1 MSWVRESKLSWT
13 QRFAIKVVKTG
24 HVPKHVA
31 FIMDGNRRYAK
42 RNNVKNVDGHSKGF
56 DKLSET
62 LQWCFELGIFE
73 VTVFAFS
80 IENFKRSEE
89 EVNDLLDLAR
99 RKFERL
105 LEERE
110 QLEKHGICIRVI
122 GNLYLI
128 PDDIKQQISEAV
140 YMTKNNKRA
149 ILNIAFAYTSSDEI
163 TYSVRN
169 ITEGVK
175 RSELMIDDISEDL
188 INESLYTKN
197 SPDPDLLIRTS
208 GEIRFSDF
216 LLWQISTSCVYFTD
230 KLWPDFTVYD
240 LLHGVVYYQR
250 CKSNL
255 ELTSKELK
263 PKNSMQNSRIK
274 SYLFRVEDDYQSA
287 LKENL
292 QCFNNLKE
300 GSHNSN

>member
-1 MSWVRESKLSWT
+1 MSWVRESKLSWI
-13 QRFAIKVVKTG
+13 QRLAIRIVKAG

-42 RNNVKNVDGHSKGF
+42 KNNVKKVDGHSKGF

-89 EVNDLLDLAR
+89 EVNDLLELAR

-110 QLEKHGICIRVI
+110 KLEKHGICIRII

-128 PDDIKQQISEAV
+128 PEDIKQQISEAV

-163 TYSVRN
+163 TNSVRN
-169 ITEGVK
+169 ITDGVK
-175 RSELMIDDISEDL
+175 RSELILDDISEDL
-188 INESLYTKN
+188 INESLYTKH

-216 LLWQISTSCVYFTD
+216 LLWQISTSCIYFSD
-230 KLWPDFTVYD
+230 KLWPDFSVYD
-240 LLHGVVYYQR
+240 LLASVLYYQR
-250 CKSNL
+250 CKSIL
-255 ELTSKELK
+255 ELTSRELK
-263 PKNSMQNSRIK
+263 PKSSMRHSRVN
-274 SYLFRVEDDYQSA
+274 SYLFRLEHDYQSA
-287 LKENL
+287 VKENL
-292 QCFNNLKE
+292 QCFSKLKE
-300 GSHNSN
+300 G